1 MEDRI
6 NLIKQIVCE
15 VYDITVEDM
24 DAHTKVR
31 RVSIPRQ
38 IAMAMSYA
46 FTDLNQTKV
55 GGFFQGR
62 DHATINY
69 SMNCLVDFYTVD
81 KVYASKIDSI
91 IYKLN
96 HELGTA
102 FTQEDI
108 VNKLIHR
115 EEIILSK
122 KRATYEQINRKIK
135 EIIEAQNK
143 DLILIL
149 VDELKELHASV

>member
-6 NLIKQIVCE
+6 NLIKEIVCE
-15 VYDITVEDM
+15 VYDITVADM
-24 DAHTKVR
+24 DAKTKVR
-31 RVSIPRQ
+31 RISIPRQ

-46 FTDLNQTKV
+46 FTDLNQTQV
-55 GGFFQGR
+55 GEFFQRR

-81 KVYASKIDSI
+81 KMYASKIDSI

-102 FTQEDI
+102 FAQEDI
-108 VNKLIHR
+108 ANKLNHQ
-115 EEIILSK
+115 EIMLAK
-122 KRATYEQINRKIK
+122 KRSNVEQINRKIK

-143 DLILIL
+143 DLILML
-149 VDELKELHASV
+149 VNELKELHANL